1 MKISGGDDDESVGV
15 CNGEESGDSVIV
27 SGGAVAISSA
37 IRGQMNLLE
46 CNMCE
51 VQSLV
56 RRCQGIQLPSLLP
69 TGR

>member
-37 IRGQMNLLE
+37 IRGQSQDE
-46 CNMCE
+46 PARA
-51 VQSLV
+51 QHV
-56 RRCQGIQLPSLLP
+56 RSAVIGEKMSRNP
-69 TGR
+69 TA